1 MEHFLFDLDGTLLP
15 MDQQKFVEFYMPLLA
30 ARFKGR
36 GVPQEELIAAVWK
49 GVEAMAFNDGSRTN
63 EAVFWDCFEKRLSIR
78 REEVE
83 EEVLDFYGNE
93 FNQAIQSTR
102 PVPAADRIIKFL
114 KQKGKKVYLA
124 TNPIF
129 PRCATLNRIRWAGLC
144 AEDFEEITT
153 YEDYRY
159 SKPNPEYFREILSR
173 HGLRPQDCL
182 MVGNDARED
191 LTAGSLGIKTY
202 LVTDCLEHG
211 DAPQKPDYQ
220 GANLEQLYSDLK
232 ELV

>member
-1 MEHFLFDLDGTLLP
+1 M
-15 MDQQKFVEFYMPLLA
+15 
-30 ARFKGR
+30 
-36 GVPQEELIAAVWK
+36 
-49 GVEAMAFNDGSRTN
+49 
-63 EAVFWDCFEKRLSIR
+63 
-78 REEVE
+78 
-83 EEVLDFYGNE
+83 
-93 FNQAIQSTR
+93 
-102 PVPAADRIIKFL
+102 
-114 KQKGKKVYLA
+114 A